1 MKIKTKKPFGEKH
14 RLQRQHRLANA
25 NARAEY
31 AIKKSQAMLEADKPR
46 ARAFLESKA
55 WWQRIQALRPDDPC
69 EFYEQ
74 RAWHPAVFVQP
85 VESVDWWTE
94 CWRVRDAQGKRLRA
108 FHIRAPGDE
117 EAWPGL
123 PPTPEME
130 QRHKQR
136 EMRMA
141 RSGVPVP
148 VRPDVVQDPEPDVG
162 CHVARTRIEEAP

>member
-14 RLQRQHRLANA
+14 RLQRQQRQANA
-25 NARAEY
+25 TARAEY
-31 AIKKSQAMLEADKPR
+31 DINRIEAMRKADAPR

-74 RAWHPAVFVQP
+74 RTWHPAVFLQP
-85 VESVDWWTE
+85 MESAEEESWRTE
-94 CWRVRDAQGKRLRA
+94 SWRVRDAQGKRLRA
-108 FHIRAPGDE
+108 LHIRAPGDQ

-130 QRHKQR
+130 QRRKQR

-148 VRPDVVQDPEPDVG
+148 VRPDVVEDLDQNQEESE
-162 CHVARTRIEEAP
+162 AR